1 MCILYLMLVGEKVVL
16 VILEK
21 VITLLNYHHQT
32 FNLLNVILMKDVIDE
47 VRLTKKI
54 LIFIITI
61 F

>member
-1 MCILYLMLVGEKVVL
+1 MCTLYLMLVGEKVVL

-21 VITLLNYHHQT
+21 VIILLNYHHQM